1 MRRLWSAFILMT
13 LLSLS
18 MTAGNKI
25 LSPQIKTLQAVV
37 NDDWLS
43 FPNVMRLGS
52 DDVLSVGF
60 DELSHDYHRYTYRI
74 ERCEADWMS
83 SEDVFES
90 DWLEGFNDNVI
101 DDYATSI
108 NTIIPYTHYWL
119 EIPNDRCRVKMSG
132 NYRLHILDDNETVA
146 IVDFMV
152 TEQSMTLSLEATT
165 NTDVD
170 LNQSHQ
176 QVSVSL
182 NYNSLR
188 VTNPEEQIRMVVM
201 QNGRDDNQR
210 RDVRPTFKSYNG
222 LDWKHTPELIFD
234 AGNEY
239 HKFEVLDPSHPTMG
253 IDRMI
258 WDGDNYQAYP
268 FINEPRKNYIYD
280 EDADGAF
287 CIRNSDNREN
297 NTTSEYVYV
306 NYRLK
311 APRMSQGKIII
322 DGQWTTES
330 PDHYT
335 MAYNAEE
342 DIWQAR
348 ILQKQGYYS
357 YQYLFVS
364 PDGTRHFLPSEGSYY
379 QTSNHYQVLI
389 YYKGTGER
397 TWRLTAFR
405 GILLASYDA
414 YDRIQQ

>member
-132 NYRLHILDDNETVA
+132 NYRLRLLDDNETVA

-297 NTTSEYVYV
+297 
-306 NYRLK
+306 R
-311 APRMSQGKIII
+311 
-322 DGQWTTES
+322 
-330 PDHYT
+330 
-335 MAYNAEE
+335 
-342 DIWQAR
+342 R
-348 ILQKQGYYS
+348 I
-357 YQYLFVS
+357 
-364 PDGTRHFLPSEGSYY
+364 
-379 QTSNHYQVLI
+379 
-389 YYKGTGER
+389 
-397 TWRLTAFR
+397 
-405 GILLASYDA
+405 
-414 YDRIQQ
+414 